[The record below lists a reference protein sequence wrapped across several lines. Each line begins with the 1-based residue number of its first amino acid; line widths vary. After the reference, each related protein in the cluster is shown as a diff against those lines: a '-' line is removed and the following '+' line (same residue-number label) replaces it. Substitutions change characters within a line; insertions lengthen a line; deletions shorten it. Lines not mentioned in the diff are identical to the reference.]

1 MYFGNIYPF
10 LTEKEIKTALL
21 RQINSY
27 NLLFLLPV
35 FNEAW
40 DSKFWRDKG
49 YDGATGIEDKE
60 HPSIEIFIHD
70 WAYRV
75 YGGNYKD
82 DYIMYKLQKLMKKK
96 TAFRNLLGTSIIG
109 TFFKVKNRLFKGKRN
124 NSTENTIKLYNYLR
138 II

>member
-10 LTEKEIKTALL
+10 LTEVEIKNALL

-40 DSKFWRDKG
+40 DSKFWRHYG

-60 HPSIEIFIHD
+60 HPSIEIFLHD
-70 WAYRV
+70 YAYRV
-75 YGGNYKD
+75 FGGNLKD
-82 DYIMYKLQKLMKKK
+82 DYIMFKIQKLMKKK
-96 TAFRNLLGTSIIG
+96 TAFRNLLGTTIIG
-109 TFFKVKNRLFKGKRN
+109 FIFKAKNRVFEGKKN
-124 NSTENTIKLYNYLR
+124 ASTEKIKELYNHLR
-138 II
+138 RI